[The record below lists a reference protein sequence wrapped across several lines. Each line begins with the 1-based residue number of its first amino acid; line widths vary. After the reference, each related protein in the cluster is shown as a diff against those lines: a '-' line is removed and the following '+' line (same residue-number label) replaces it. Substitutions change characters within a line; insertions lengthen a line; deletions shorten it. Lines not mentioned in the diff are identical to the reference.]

1 MPANVD
7 FARLNFQVPTAGS
20 ATDSAAMA
28 TLWLVRSAPRSALKR
43 TSFTNVFLQ
52 LISRLLVVLLR
63 HSVSATVTAVVASRA
78 PVVTTAGMLIRVFI
92 AFFPGLVRRTV
103 HPISPVAEDPVDR
116 GRGDGNFAA
125 ANA

>member
-28 TLWLVRSAPRSALKR
+28 TLWLVRSALKR